1 MTIPEAEIFQQGC
14 HLPWY
19 VVRVRANAER
29 QVARGLAGRGVEVF
43 LPIQSRMSRGK
54 RAAGRIEIPLFPGYL
69 FAQFDTRSALPVLM
83 CPGVV
88 HILSR
93 GSTPEPVDPDEL
105 YALQSVTRLAQ
116 SVEALP
122 TFTVGQKV
130 RITGGPLAD
139 VQGVVLRDNGRE
151 RLVVSIS
158 LLHRS
163 VIAEVEREWLEN
175 IEPSVGFSRWAEA
188 GV

>member
-1 MTIPEAEIFQQGC
+1 MTIPDVEIVRQSC

-19 VVRVRANAER
+19 VVRVRANAEK

-43 LPIQSRMSRGK
+43 LPIQSRLSRGK
-54 RAAGRIEIPLFPGYL
+54 RSPVRIEIPLFPGYL
-69 FAQFDTRSALPVLM
+69 FAQFDTRAALPVLM

-105 YALQSVTRLAQ
+105 YALQVVARLAR
-116 SVEALP
+116 SVEPLP
-122 TFTVGQKV
+122 TFTVGQRV
-130 RITGGPLAD
+130 RISGGPLAD
-139 VQGVVLRDNGRE
+139 VQGVVLRDLGRE

-163 VIAEVEREWLEN
+163 VIAEVEREW
-175 IEPSVGFSRWAEA
+175 IEKVEPAVEVSRWAEA
-188 GV
+188 KA